1 MNILFLLS
9 LTILFFI
16 LAYRL
21 YGRYISKVFNED
33 DSNPTPAKALL
44 DGLDYVPSK
53 TSVVFSHHFASIA
66 GGGPIIGATVALL
79 YGIYP
84 TWLWIL
90 LGGILIGAVHDYTSL
105 FVSMREKGRS
115 MAEIARKT
123 MGLPG
128 FVLFIL
134 FTLFLVILV
143 CAAFL
148 SLTATALTS
157 MVSLKILQ
165 LPENQH
171 ILKTVIDPR
180 SGEIKAVI
188 GGVASTSVI
197 IITAFA
203 PLLGWLIVKRGVKTV
218 YAAILA
224 IVVAFGS
231 VLVGLNYPVNLQ
243 PETWMVLLSIYCF
256 FAAAIPVWIIL
267 QPRDFINSFILYGG
281 LLIIIT
287 AIISGG
293 LKGMTLQAPGLNIA
307 EGNSRLG
314 PLWPIL
320 FITVACGAIS
330 GFHSLVASGTT
341 SKQVQKESDAK
352 KIGYGGMLLESL
364 LAVSVLIAVASALS
378 FKDYLNIVFPDP
390 GTGKSNPIL
399 AFSLGTGL
407 LLEKAIGIPV
417 YIGTI
422 FGIIMVEGF
431 LATTLDTSVR
441 LGRYLLEELWKV
453 LLRDVPSILRSPN
466 INGGIIVVIMFVLA
480 YKQGF
485 LLIWPI
491 FGSANQLLASLAL
504 IAVSVWLVNKARRSL
519 FTLLPAIFMIVTTI
533 ASLVYLLIT
542 KYIPSGNHTLSGFA
556 MALILLALG
565 VAGIA
570 VKNLVGY
577 MNGAKEVSKGIAKD
591 PLLKN

>member
-1 MNILFLLS
+1 MNILFLLC
-9 LTILFFI
+9 LTIFFFI

-123 MGLPG
+123 MGTPG